1 MKFPLWFSALDG
13 RYYTTFYLLFCITI
27 WRNYLIYSMS
37 MRRLSE
43 PIEYGDE
50 QLMMALFSALVRVK
64 KGILSFSIVLK
75 MKLFYR

>member
-1 MKFPLWFSALDG
+1 
-13 RYYTTFYLLFCITI
+13 
-27 WRNYLIYSMS
+27 MS

-75 MKLFYR
+75 MKLFYG

>member
-1 MKFPLWFSALDG
+1 
-13 RYYTTFYLLFCITI
+13 
-27 WRNYLIYSMS
+27 MS

-50 QLMMALFSALVRVK
+50 QLMMVFFSALVGVK

-75 MKLFYR
+75 MKLFYG